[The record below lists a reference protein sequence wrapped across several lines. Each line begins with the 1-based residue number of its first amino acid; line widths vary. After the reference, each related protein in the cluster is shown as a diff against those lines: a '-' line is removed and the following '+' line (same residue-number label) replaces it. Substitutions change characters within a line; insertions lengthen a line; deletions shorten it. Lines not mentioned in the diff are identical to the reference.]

1 MLVSG
6 FLIVLRDAL
15 AHLAGGYT
23 HDGVCIG
30 VVVAVPIKYRH
41 AQGALLKKISMAGE
55 GLLDDESEE
64 HGVAPAVAEVLA
76 VDDTLQLLQQLYA
89 RELFDRVS
97 GDGFLDKSG
106 GSLYRRVEALA

>member
-1 MLVSG
+1 MFVSG

-23 HDGVCIG
+23 HDGVCVG
-30 VVVAVPIKYRH
+30 VVVAIPIKYRH
-41 AQGALLKKISMAGE
+41 AQGALLEKIGAASE

-64 HGVAPAVAEVLA
+64 HGVALAVAEVLA
-76 VDDTLQLLQQLYA
+76 IDDTLKLLQQLYV

-97 GDGFLDKSG
+97 GDGFLDKRSR
-106 GSLYRRVEALA
+106 SLHRRGEALA